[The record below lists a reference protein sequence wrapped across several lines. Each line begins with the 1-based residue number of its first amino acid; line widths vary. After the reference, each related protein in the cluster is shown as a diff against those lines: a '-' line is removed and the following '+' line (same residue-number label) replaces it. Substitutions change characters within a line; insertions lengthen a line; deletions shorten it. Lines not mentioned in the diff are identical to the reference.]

1 MQRRRPAPGATRRK
15 TADDHDFLPTGNVFG
30 SPRQLRHAASF
41 CPRCPCSQSSP
52 SISFSFFSLFF
63 IGFPTAIAKEAN
75 VRNSHF
81 LGDPGAKTVV
91 RRDHRMTNA
100 CVSAGWVAR
109 RRKVQNEKRKEFVRW
124 TIFLIFSSIAPKVA
138 QGVACNAISLP
149 AGTSEWLANDFP
161 VSYLIKSSAVYK
173 MPCEN
178 MCILHMYASYV
189 WTCT

>member
-1 MQRRRPAPGATRRK
+1 MNDCADIQAGTGASK
-15 TADDHDFLPTGNVFG
+15 AQLPPNVA
-30 SPRQLRHAASF
+30 QAVEALAALATKVHK
-41 CPRCPCSQSSP
+41 R
-52 SISFSFFSLFF
+52 L
-63 IGFPTAIAKEAN
+63 AEIAQ
-75 VRNSHF
+75 VRF
-81 LGDPGAKTVV
+81 D
-91 RRDHRMTNA
+91 
-100 CVSAGWVAR
+100 
-109 RRKVQNEKRKEFVRW
+109 EKRKEFVRW

-178 MCILHMYASYV
+178 MYILHMYASYV